1 MGRIIVAS
9 GLGGWL
15 AIVAIA
21 WRMADNRIAVACG
34 PFAGLE
40 DPQCLASM
48 QAKRDAILTGGL
60 AVALA
65 FIIISMIVFAVI
77 KARRGDRP
85 IAPSFGWR
93 PANRGQQTRLR

>member
-15 AIVAIA
+15 AIVAMA
-21 WRMADNRIAVACG
+21 YRMA
-34 PFAGLE
+34 E
-40 DPQCLASM
+40 
-48 QAKRDAILTGGL
+48 KRAALCVDVDFDCQRAMSGQRDFILTGGL

-85 IAPSFGWR
+85 IASRFGWR
-93 PANRGQQTRLR
+93 PASRGQQTRLR